1 MFLLLIWAAIVGG
14 QRSKPA
20 PEATSFRF
28 AIVSDTHIGGAASA
42 QEDLRRTVA
51 DINADTTLAFT
62 IITGDVT
69 ELGWDAELAE
79 AYALLSQL
87 RRPWYVI
94 PGNHDTKWSESGN
107 NSFRQVFGYERFF
120 FQYKDY
126 AFIGCSSGPNMRM
139 APGLVPAEDLRWL
152 DSVLQQLP
160 AHQPLFFF
168 NHYPLDAGLANWYK
182 VIELLKRVNTQ
193 AAFCGHGHTNKAF
206 DAEGIP
212 SAMCRSNLRARADTG
227 AYTVVTVWPDVLT
240 LAERKPGG
248 ITAAPWHRIPLGQK
262 AYAAD
267 TTVYARPS
275 YEVNEQHPQVQRV
288 WLLQDSCDIG
298 AGIAVAG
305 RLAVYANT
313 CGQVKAIDAQTGALR
328 WHFTAKGKIY
338 ATPAIAEGKVVFASA
353 DSNIYCLNGETGALV
368 WMLKTGKAIVASP
381 LVYDGTVYIGS
392 SEGAFRAI
400 SLKDG
405 RILWTFRGLEAF
417 VETRPVADAQRIYF
431 GTWDTY
437 FYALNRKDGTLAWKW
452 HNGNT
457 NRLYAPAAVWPV
469 LAHGKVF
476 IVAPDRFAT
485 ALDVRTGR
493 QVWRTP
499 NRVGRES
506 IGLSQDAR
514 TLYVKSMNDTVYAF
528 DAVGHVLKLRAK
540 VMAGY
545 GYDIAP
551 SPMAERDGTLY
562 IPTDKGVI
570 IAVDTRNWQI
580 KWAHKLCNALINN
593 IVPLER
599 GAVMG
604 TAMDG
609 KVFYLTPGPAQRD

>member
-1 MFLLLIWAAIVGG
+1 MFLLFLWAVFVNLRGA
-14 QRSKPA
+14 SPA
-20 PEATSFRF
+20 SEVNPFRF

-42 QEDLRRTVA
+42 HEDLRRTVA
-51 DINADTTLAFT
+51 DINADTSLAFT

-120 FQYKDY
+120 FEHEGY

-152 DSVLQQLP
+152 DSILQQLP
-160 AHQPLFFF
+160 PQQPVFFF

-182 VIELLKRVNTQ
+182 VTELLKRANTQ
-193 AAFCGHGHTNKAF
+193 AAFCGHGHANKAF
-206 DAEGIP
+206 DAEGVP
-212 SAMCRSNLRARADTG
+212 SAMCRSNLRAKADTG
-227 AYTVVTVWPDVLT
+227 AYTIVEVWPNALT
-240 LAERKPGG
+240 LTERKPGG
-248 ITAAPWHRIPLGQK
+248 PTAAPWHRIPLGQR
-262 AYAAD
+262 AYAMD
-267 TTVYARPS
+267 TVAYARPS
-275 YEVNEQHPQVQRV
+275 YEMNERYPQVRRV
-288 WLLQDSCDIG
+288 WLLQDSCNIG
-298 AGIAVAG
+298 AGIAVAD

-313 CGQVKAIDAQTGALR
+313 CGQVKAVDVQTGALR
-328 WHFTAKGKIY
+328 WHFAAKGKIY
-338 ATPAIAEGKVVFASA
+338 STPAIAEGKVVLASA
-353 DSNIYCLNGETGALV
+353 DSNIYCLNATTGALL
-368 WMLKTGKAIVASP
+368 WKLKTGKAIVASP
-381 LVYDGTVYIGS
+381 LVDDGTVYIGS

-405 RILWTFRGLEAF
+405 RILWTFQGLEAF
-417 VETRPVADAQRIYF
+417 VETRPVADAQRVYF
-431 GTWDTY
+431 GAWDTY

-452 HNGNT
+452 RNGSP
-457 NRLYAPAAVWPV
+457 NRLYAPAAVFPV

-485 ALDVRTGR
+485 ALDARTGR

-499 NRVGRES
+499 NKVGRES
-506 IGLSQDAR
+506 IGLSEDAR
-514 TLYVKSMNDTVYAF
+514 TLYVKSMNDTIYAF
-528 DAVGHVLKLRAK
+528 DAVGYTLKLRAK
-540 VMAGY
+540 IMAGY

-562 IPTDKGVI
+562 VPTDKGVI
-570 IAVDTRNWQI
+570 IAVDTRIQRV
-580 KWAHKLCNALINN
+580 KWAHKLCNALVNN
-593 IVPLER
+593 LIPLSQD
-599 GAVMG
+599 AVIG
-604 TAMDG
+604 TTMDG
-609 KVFYLTPGPAQRD
+609 QVFYLTSRRKPEE